1 MTSAHESLRTILDA
15 FHVLHRTPTC
25 FSSSDPL
32 DHEST
37 IVCRGRLEALLA
49 AGTVYDN
56 ARNTLVAFF
65 TEFEQFVDDQLTDT
79 SERILQRI
87 GDRSHTMSTAMGT
100 NGALIAHPDAG
111 AVRVTAHSPDVDG
124 QLELTCIADRLP
136 LVCIAVAAGRHY
148 SFFIDA
154 DGQLLC
160 GGGRFGSPQLM
171 QSLCGIQ
178 FVGVS
183 TGWDWTTAVTLTG
196 EVYTWYT
203 MNVPILCG
211 GGLTVLSVASG
222 WRHCIAVAEGG
233 GVYSWGKNESSQ
245 CGYESAGNGTPRRI
259 ELLSSIHAMNAS
271 AGCLHSLV
279 VSDTGSVFAFG
290 DNRFGQLGHVHQNH
304 RGCQLPRLVQH
315 GLAGV
320 RVSSTAAGGRH
331 SLALSVNGKVFSWG
345 YNNHGQLGNC
355 YQSDINVHGPLPYQ
369 CDLTRIK
376 GYDTGPTAVTVL
388 QSRHTSHIAAGAESS
403 CAVVDGH
410 LYTWGHTGLLGH
422 GEREHL
428 QRNSP
433 ERVDALRGEFVVAVS
448 MGTTSTLSVSQDGR
462 VFGWGDVRALGLLDN
477 PHARFD
483 DGSPMRSVTSPCTY
497 KEICYVRA
505 LSM

>member
-1 MTSAHESLRTILDA
+1 MCGPCSRAGHPPLDCHANGARPKSRTHRQGTHQPIHRYQGNIFSICLHQMTSAHESLRTILDA

-211 GGLTVLSVASG
+211 GGLTGQRVLSVASG

-304 RGCQLPRLVQH
+304 RGCQLPRRCACIEHRSWRSPLARPLCERKSLLV
-315 GLAGV
+315 GLQQP
-320 RVSSTAAGGRH
+320 RSTWK
-331 SLALSVNGKVFSWG
+331 LLSIG
-345 YNNHGQLGNC
+345 
-355 YQSDINVHGPLPYQ
+355 YQ
-369 CDLTRIK
+369 CARAITI
-376 GYDTGPTAVTVL
+376 
-388 QSRHTSHIAAGAESS
+388 
-403 CAVVDGH
+403 
-410 LYTWGHTGLLGH
+410 
-422 GEREHL
+422 
-428 QRNSP
+428 
-433 ERVDALRGEFVVAVS
+433 S
-448 MGTTSTLSVSQDGR
+448 M
-462 VFGWGDVRALGLLDN
+462 
-477 PHARFD
+477 RFD
-483 DGSPMRSVTSPCTY
+483 ANQRIRYGSYCSDGAAIAPYFTY
-497 KEICYVRA
+497 CSWRRVELCGR
-505 LSM
+505 